1 MRDRRWPRLV
11 AALLGDSGPLAQY
24 LRVGYRGK
32 DLRGQRIKILSGV
45 DEEGSRMIID
55 MQVVYIVA
63 GMLLFV
69 FLAGGTH

>member
-1 MRDRRWPRLV
+1 MRDRRRPRLV
-11 AALLGDSGPLAQY
+11 AALLGDRGPLAWY

-45 DEEGSRMIID
+45 DEEGSRMIE
-55 MQVVYIVA
+55 MEVVYIVA

>member
-11 AALLGDSGPLAQY
+11 AALLGDCGPLARY

-45 DEEGSRMIID
+45 VEEGSRMIE
-55 MQVVYIVA
+55 MEVVYIVA

>member
-11 AALLGDSGPLAQY
+11 AALLGGCGPLARY

-32 DLRGQRIKILSGV
+32 DLRGQRIKTLSGV